1 MTEPAPLPSIGT
13 PPAGAPPEAA
23 AAERR
28 RPRLLVLLPLI
39 LFAALAAL
47 FYGRLFSGDP
57 SRLPSALIGREA
69 PPLDLPALAGLEA
82 GGQPVP
88 GLTSAELKGRVTV
101 LNVFASWCVPCR
113 DEHPVLVELAKLSGD
128 FRLVGLNYKDDAENA
143 RRFLGR
149 FGNPY
154 AAVGVDATGRTAID
168 WGVYGVPETFVI
180 GKDGRIAYKYIGPL
194 DAEGAASRL
203 LPEVQKAM
211 QAFPETPAPS
221 PAAAPSN

>member
-1 MTEPAPLPSIGT
+1 M
-13 PPAGAPPEAA
+13 
-23 AAERR
+23 
-28 RPRLLVLLPLI
+28 LVLLPLL

-57 SRLPSALIGREA
+57 SRLPSALIGRAA
-69 PPLDLPALAGLEA
+69 PPLDLPPLAGLDA

-113 DEHPVLVELAKLSGD
+113 DEHPVLVELSKLAGD

-154 AAVGVDATGRTAID
+154 AAVGVDTSGRTAID

-194 DAEGAASRL
+194 DAEGAATRL

-211 QAFPETPAPS
+211 QAPAENAA